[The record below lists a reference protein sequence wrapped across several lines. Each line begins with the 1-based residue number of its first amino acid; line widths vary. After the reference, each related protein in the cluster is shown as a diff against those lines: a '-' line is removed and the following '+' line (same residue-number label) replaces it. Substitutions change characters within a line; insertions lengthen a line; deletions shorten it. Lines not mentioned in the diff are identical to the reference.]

1 MVLALF
7 SLLSFGLFPTSYLL
21 LRKIQHFDIEY
32 SVVLVCMQFLNGFYF
47 YRIYSKWD
55 IPLCEKLDSEELMLC
70 YTMQGSIKRDSIW
83 KQQFNLKVGE
93 RQGAGQL
100 VFEVHGKVEVVSI
113 YRDIRRFIHRFD
125 GIFFCTTT
133 KGFERETI

>member
-70 YTMQGSIKRDSIW
+70 YTMLGSIK
-83 KQQFNLKVGE
+83 QE
-93 RQGAGQL
+93 RQYL
-100 VFEVHGKVEVVSI
+100 EVVQS
-113 YRDIRRFIHRFD
+113 
-125 GIFFCTTT
+125 
-133 KGFERETI
+133 KSWRETRRGSWYSKYMVKSRLSQFTATSVVLFTALTEFFFLHYHQGL